1 MGPFDCTR
9 DGCLEAASPHI
20 DYFRAINWSKT
31 SLGAMNQWPQ
41 HLCTIVNIVMKDVNP
56 AMIFW
61 GNDVVMIYNEA
72 YIQVLGQVLGVSC
85 MGKSARL
92 AVSDYW
98 GHFEPI
104 IQHVQSTGASVMTH
118 DLPLFLDRHSFLEET
133 FFSFQFMPIMD
144 ERGCIAGFYEPI
156 IETTK
161 HKLLERRVNSLM
173 EVGAQTAKARDIKT
187 YWNYVLQTLTAND
200 KDIPFALLYSVQEDD
215 RFNDTASV
223 STTSTQPP
231 KRCLLK
237 GAIGVETGHP
247 MAPSEIDLTDTS
259 QLFVSQL
266 HSVAKSR
273 KTMLMN
279 ISVDHPELLEGI
291 AWRGYGDPCSE
302 LIITPIL
309 PTRNSE
315 HVLGFIILGLNPR
328 RPYDEDYENFIGVMS
343 RLLATSLASVVLF
356 EEEMR
361 QREDTIEETT
371 KIQHLLADKLL
382 QSQREVEIRE
392 QKFQRFAERTDVA
405 IFICL
410 PTGKYTYRNQRW
422 FDMFSSAVLYE
433 DVTQAWSAVV
443 TPEDLKFCESVFSA
457 LITQQ
462 AAQTFEIKTK
472 MHWTPPKVLSSQS
485 QTQTHFV
492 WVLCS
497 AWPEIG
503 PDGDVVEIVG
513 CVTDI
518 SRQKWAE
525 RIQKIRSENALESKR
540 QLENFID
547 TTSHEMRNPLSAVM
561 QCADGIITSYS
572 GIKQTYSPDPTT
584 AYTRLIDTGIDAA
597 QTIVQCAQHMKRIVD
612 DILTI
617 SKLDAGLLVITPV
630 PAQPETVVAHAV
642 KMFESEARAADVEM
656 NLVIDDSYRDL
667 AVSWVN
673 LDPTRLL
680 QILINLITNS
690 LKFTR
695 LEPRRSISV
704 GLAASSER
712 PEISQDGIKY
722 VRTKAADENSE
733 LIEDWMRG
741 NNVFVQFS
749 VQDSGCGLNEDEK
762 AMLFA
767 RFSQASPKT
776 HIHYGGSG
784 LGLFISRKLAEM
796 QGGAIGFD
804 SAEKKGSTF
813 SFYVKARRS
822 RPPTTAR
829 RGSMAFL
836 DSQRVSQSTT
846 ITGHDT
852 RPGLVRQA
860 SDLPNNADANS
871 EEPIQQPKGISQPP
885 LQQTAL
891 VRKAPEVLHVL
902 VVEDNIVNQRVLAK
916 QLRNLGCI
924 VDVANHGAEA
934 LDFLRKTVDWN
945 WTDSAVVEDGK
956 ELSAVLMDWEMPVMN
971 GLTAVKKIREY
982 QQKGMLK
989 GHVPVIACTANVR
1002 QQQISEAIDAGMD
1015 DVVSKP
1021 FRVPELLQRIRTLIE
1036 SLPP

>member
-1 MGPFDCTR
+1 
-9 DGCLEAASPHI
+9 
-20 DYFRAINWSKT
+20 
-31 SLGAMNQWPQ
+31 
-41 HLCTIVNIVMKDVNP
+41 
-56 AMIFW
+56 
-61 GNDVVMIYNEA
+61 
-72 YIQVLGQVLGVSC
+72 
-85 MGKSARL
+85 
-92 AVSDYW
+92 
-98 GHFEPI
+98 
-104 IQHVQSTGASVMTH
+104 
-118 DLPLFLDRHSFLEET
+118 
-133 FFSFQFMPIMD
+133 MPIMD
-144 ERGCIAGFYEPI
+144 EHGYIAGFYEPI
-156 IETTK
+156 METTK

-187 YWNYVLQTLTAND
+187 YWNYVLETLTAND
-200 KDIPFALLYSVQEDD
+200 KDVPFALLYSVQEDD

-247 MAPSEIDLTDTS
+247 IAPSEIDLTDVS
-259 QLFVSQL
+259 KLFVPQL
-266 HSVAKSR
+266 HRVAKSR

-279 ISVDHPELLEGI
+279 ISVDHSELLEGI

-315 HVLGFIILGLNPR
+315 HVLGFVILGLNPR

-356 EEEMR
+356 EEEIR
-361 QREDTIEETT
+361 QREEKIEETT
-371 KIQHLLADKLL
+371 KTQHLLAERLL

-392 QKFQRFAERTDVA
+392 QKFQRFAERADVA

-422 FDMFSSAVLYE
+422 FDIFSTAVQYE
-433 DVTQAWSAVV
+433 DVTEAWSHIV
-443 TPEDLKFCESVFSA
+443 TPEDLKLCESIFARLV
-457 LITQQ
+457 TQQ
-462 AAQTFEIKTK
+462 AAQTFELKTK
-472 MHWTPPKVLSSQS
+472 MHWKPPKVTSPQS

-492 WVLCS
+492 WILCS

-503 PDGDVVEIVG
+503 PDGEVIEIVG

-525 RIQKIRSENALESKR
+525 GIQKIRSENALESKR
-540 QLENFID
+540 QLETFID

-572 GIKQTYSPDPTT
+572 GAKRTSSSDPPT
-584 AYTRLIDTGIDAA
+584 AYSGLIDTGLDAA
-597 QTIVQCAQHMKRIVD
+597 QTIIQCAQHMKRIVD

-630 PAQPETVVAHAV
+630 AAQPETVVAHAV
-642 KMFESEARAADVEM
+642 RMFESEARAADIEM
-656 NLVIDDSYRDL
+656 NLVVEDSYREL

-680 QILINLITNS
+680 QVLINLITNS
-690 LKFTR
+690 IKFTR
-695 LEPRRSISV
+695 LETTRSISV
-704 GLAASSER
+704 RLAASSER

-749 VQDSGCGLNEDEK
+749 VQDTGRGLNEDEK
-762 AMLFA
+762 ALLFA

-804 SAEKKGSTF
+804 STEKKGSTF
-813 SFYVKARRS
+813 SFYIKARRS
-822 RPPTTAR
+822 RPPSTAR

-836 DSQRVSQSTT
+836 DGQRVSQSST
-846 ITGHDT
+846 TGHDT
-852 RPGLVRQA
+852 RPNLIRQA
-860 SDLPNNADANS
+860 SGLTNSPEAIS
-871 EEPIQQPKGISQPP
+871 EEAIKPPEATSQLP
-885 LQQTAL
+885 LQQAPR
-891 VRKAPEVLHVL
+891 VHKAPEALHVL
-902 VVEDNIVNQRVLAK
+902 VVEDNLVNQRVLAK

-934 LDFLRKTVDWN
+934 LDFLRKTVHWN
-945 WTDSAVVEDGK
+945 STDSAVVDDGQ
-956 ELSAVLMDWEMPVMN
+956 ELSVILMDWEMPVMN
-971 GLTAVKKIREY
+971 GLTAVRKIREY
-982 QQKGMLK
+982 QQEGMLK

-1002 QQQISEAIDAGMD
+1002 QQQISEAMDAGMD

-1021 FRVPELLQRIRTLIE
+1021 FRVPELLERIRTLIE